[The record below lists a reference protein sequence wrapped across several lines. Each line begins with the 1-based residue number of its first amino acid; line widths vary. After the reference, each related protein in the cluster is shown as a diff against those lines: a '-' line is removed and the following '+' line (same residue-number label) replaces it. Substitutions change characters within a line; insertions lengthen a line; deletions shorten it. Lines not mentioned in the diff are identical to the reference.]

1 MRQFTKTVRL
11 AISPQMQDQ
20 LRTLKRLNINPT
32 KFMRIAIQKEL
43 DKVDRRNGMRYDYV
57 QSYSSLNIGR
67 I

>member
-1 MRQFTKTVRL
+1 
-11 AISPQMQDQ
+11 
-20 LRTLKRLNINPT
+20 
-32 KFMRIAIQKEL
+32 MRIAIQKEL